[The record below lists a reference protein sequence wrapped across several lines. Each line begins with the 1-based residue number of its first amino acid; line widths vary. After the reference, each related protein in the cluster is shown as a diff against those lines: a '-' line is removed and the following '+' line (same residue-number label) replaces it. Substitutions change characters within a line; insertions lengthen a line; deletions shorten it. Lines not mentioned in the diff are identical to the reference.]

1 MFVAGCHRSGTSYVS
16 SLLSALVG
24 WNRPGDL
31 ERTVD
36 NPRGYFESTL
46 LGPLNE
52 TLLAEAGFS
61 WDRPPLAPLSWSQGR
76 YVMRAIENK
85 SDFEAYALG
94 DRWVDKDPRLSLT
107 FPFYRHLLLKRVAC
121 VVPIRHPRDVAQS
134 LFLRDGFSVEKSCL
148 IWFLYNRSCSRFFDT
163 DADLLLSY
171 EDLLVGSPEQ
181 LNRLQRWLRPK
192 REELTDAELSA
203 VIADK
208 HASCSAP
215 DLRRNRDTLQ
225 LPESESSADSA
236 IVAHCFEL
244 YERLASSGFDP
255 GEYKQCFAAIPEHV
269 IDRYDVLLSEGT
281 PSLEFLRHHAVSP
294 RQQPPLALGS
304 DLQTG
309 QFARDEQI
317 IRSFADLLETLHQLQ
332 NEVANLGHQDV
343 PQDSAVDPALEAL
356 QAELA
361 DAKEQLRLMRE
372 SRVWRVTEP
381 LRKGLDR
388 FRTLW
393 SR

>member
-16 SLLSALVG
+16 SLLSDLVG

-46 LGPLNE
+46 LGPLNDA
-52 TLLAEAGFS
+52 LLNDAGFS
-61 WDRPPLAPLSWSQGR
+61 WDRPPLAPLFWSQGR
-76 YVMRAIENK
+76 YLLRATQSK
-85 SDFEAYALG
+85 SEFEAYALG

-107 FPFYRHLLLKRVAC
+107 FPFYRHLLLKRVDC

-134 LFLRDGFSVEKSCL
+134 LFFRDGFSVEKSCL
-148 IWFLYNRSCSRFFDT
+148 IWFLYNRSCSRFFDA

-171 EDLLVGSPEQ
+171 EDLLAGSSEQ
-181 LNRLQRWLRPK
+181 LSRLQEWLRPK
-192 REELTDAELSA
+192 REELAEDELSLL
-203 VIADK
+203 ISEK
-208 HASCSAP
+208 HATCSAP
-215 DLRRNRDTLQ
+215 DLRRNRGAKQ
-225 LPESESSADSA
+225 WPESEPWAETG
-236 IVAHCFEL
+236 IVGYCFEV
-244 YERLASSGFDP
+244 YRRLASTGFDP
-255 GEYKQCFAAIPEHV
+255 DVFKELFAVIPEHV
-269 IDRYDVLLSEGT
+269 VDRYDVLMSEGA
-281 PSLEFLRHHAVSP
+281 PSLEFLHKHTVIPHA
-294 RQQPPLALGS
+294 RPPLALGS

-343 PQDSAVDPALEAL
+343 PHDSAVDPALEAL

-361 DAKEQLRLMRE
+361 DAKEQLRLMRA

-381 LRKGLDR
+381 LRRGLDR
-388 FRTLW
+388 LRTLG